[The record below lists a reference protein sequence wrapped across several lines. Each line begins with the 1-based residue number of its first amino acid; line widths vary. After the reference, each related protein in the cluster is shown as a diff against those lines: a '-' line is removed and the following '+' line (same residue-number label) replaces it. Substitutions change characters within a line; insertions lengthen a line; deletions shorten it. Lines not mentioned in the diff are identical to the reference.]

1 MYTKYICPPIQRPIA
16 DVTQPCC
23 IKPNVSQI
31 DNTRPGALPES
42 VRISSWPFS
51 TAIVYSP
58 NTIITNT
65 SSIVTIGPRKLEIPV
80 PSGSPAPIVTVQ
92 NIPTSVTLRQ
102 RVATIL
108 DNESN
113 PYNPNT
119 RFAAYFP
126 PAPIPYECPERIPN
140 NLPKP
145 STADCLPIRR
155 FQGSAAGA
163 TGPRV

>member
-1 MYTKYICPPIQRPIA
+1 MYTKYTCPPIRKQLAEVSR
-16 DVTQPCC
+16 PCC
-23 IKPNVSQI
+23 IKPKPSQI
-31 DNTRPGALPES
+31 ENTRPGALPES
-42 VRISSWPFS
+42 VRISSWPCS

-58 NTIITNT
+58 NTVAANT
-65 SSIVTIGPRKLEIPV
+65 SSVTCIGPTKIEIPV
-80 PSGSPAPIVTVQ
+80 PAGSPAPIVTVQ
-92 NIPTSVTLRQ
+92 TVPASVTLRQ

-113 PYNPNT
+113 PYNPAT

-145 STADCLPIRR
+145 STADCVPIRR
-155 FQGSAAGA
+155 FQGSAAAAGNA
-163 TGPRV
+163 